1 MATIDPNTFL
11 KDVQSVYSDLDVG
24 LRQNA
29 DGSPIIVRD
38 EDSVVQSIKAILST
52 YPGERIMQPLFG
64 SRVREYLF
72 GQLDIGTLDLI
83 EAEIET
89 ALLRWEP
96 RITIGRVDIEI
107 DPDNNVIRFFIN
119 YSIIRSGRNLV
130 FTGSVNLP

>member
-1 MATIDPNTFL
+1 MATIDPNDFL
-11 KDVQSVYSDLDVG
+11 QNVQSVYSDLDVG

-29 DGSPIIVRD
+29 DGTPIILRD
-38 EDSVVQSIKAILST
+38 EDSIVQSIKAILST

-64 SRVREYLF
+64 SRVKEYLF

-89 ALLRWEP
+89 AIARWEP
-96 RITIGRVDIEI
+96 RVRVGRIDIEI
-107 DPDNNVIRFFIN
+107 DPDRNIIRF
-119 YSIIRSGRNLV
+119 YVSYTVIRSGRNLV